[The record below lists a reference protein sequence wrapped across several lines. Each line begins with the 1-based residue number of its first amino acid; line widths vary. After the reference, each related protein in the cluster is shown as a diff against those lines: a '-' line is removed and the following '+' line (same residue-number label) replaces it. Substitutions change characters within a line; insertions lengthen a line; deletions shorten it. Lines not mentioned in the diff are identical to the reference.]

1 MDTTTGSTSTTM
13 ATFDDF
19 DTTFVGQLDAS
30 ANLVEYRPVPVPASP
45 VGDNGG
51 TDYVPE
57 TPPPV
62 TPPLPVWAPATEP
75 PALLRRRITH
85 RPDTDDERQF
95 VRTFRAERAGSDT
108 ESDNEALLP
117 VPTSPLMRQVAC
129 AAVVS
134 DAETEADETEAEEEA
149 ETEAD
154 EADEAETDEADE
166 AEAEA
171 DEAEAE
177 EEVELQQGTPETI
190 IEIPRWL
197 FATTLIAMLVYIL
210 FAVYL
215 LTLRCDTP
223 PSRY

>member
-1 MDTTTGSTSTTM
+1 MDTTTDTTSTTM

-30 ANLVEYRPVPVPASP
+30 ANLVEYQPTFIAPVPASP
-45 VGDNGG
+45 
-51 TDYVPE
+51 PE

-62 TPPLPVWAPATEP
+62 EREPPTEP
-75 PALLRRRITH
+75 PALLRRRIPH
-85 RPDTDDERQF
+85 RPDTDSDDENGVTVRQF
-95 VRTFRAERAGSDT
+95 VRTFRAESDT
-108 ESDNEALLP
+108 ESDEEALP

-134 DAETEADETEAEEEA
+134 DAETEEEAEAEAEAEEAEAEAEEA

-154 EADEAETDEADE
+154 EAEEAAEAEEEAET
-166 AEAEA
+166 
-171 DEAEAE
+171 EAEAE

-215 LTLRCDTP
+215 LTLRCDGP
-223 PSRY
+223 ARY

>member
-1 MDTTTGSTSTTM
+1 MTM

-30 ANLVEYRPVPVPASP
+30 ANLVEYQPTFIAPVPASP
-45 VGDNGG
+45 
-51 TDYVPE
+51 PE

-62 TPPLPVWAPATEP
+62 EREPPTEP
-75 PALLRRRITH
+75 PALLRRRIPH
-85 RPDTDDERQF
+85 RPDTDSDDEDGTAIRQF
-95 VRTFRAERAGSDT
+95 VRTFRAESDT
-108 ESDNEALLP
+108 ESDEEALP

-134 DAETEADETEAEEEA
+134 DAETEEEAEAEAEEAETEADEAEEAAEAEEEA
-149 ETEAD
+149 ETEAA
-154 EADEAETDEADE
+154 EAEEEAET
-166 AEAEA
+166 
-171 DEAEAE
+171 EAEAE